1 MELKKS
7 QTKDSD
13 DLLNGTNIL
22 STSGRHTITQTT
34 LNLWLNVVNVVN
46 VPYRDSTA
54 VSFIVVGF
62 CDITNS

>member
-1 MELKKS
+1 MISENIDKERKVVLHICKVVELKKS

-34 LNLWLNVVNVVN
+34 LNL
-46 VPYRDSTA
+46 
-54 VSFIVVGF
+54 
-62 CDITNS
+62 